1 MELPN
6 RRYEGLHKPV
16 VLSNEQFKVL
26 KKYMNCDI
34 FQHVKI
40 LQRIGSDSLY
50 ATVWLASLTT
60 ADFTFAVKVQKDIK
74 KSEKEANMSYKLENW
89 FEYFLLMYYNI
100 RCDDIRLNGKSY
112 SGMFMFMEVAMSDL
126 RQLIK
131 YQNVTKAELVSY
143 ILNVCDSVEIMAS
156 NFLFHGDLHI
166 GNVFLVERDNINSRN
181 ANTQAIKA
189 VVGDFGESS
198 FVTSA
203 TSHLSD
209 IGNFITS
216 LSTEIKTMALNGLLA
231 NNKLVIVTK
240 HINLQTAKTEAE
252 YDRFLETNPSDIEQD
267 EFIIHLVKRDMDVIK
282 DLVQGIF

>member
-50 ATVWLASLTT
+50 ATVWLASLSTKELD
-60 ADFTFAVKVQKDIK
+60 ATFAVKVQKDIK
-74 KSEKEANMSYKLENW
+74 KSEKEANMSYRLENW
-89 FEYFLLMYYNI
+89 FEYFHLMYYNI
-100 RCDDIRLNGKSY
+100 RCDDIRLNSKSY

-131 YQNVTKAELVSY
+131 YQNVTKAELISY
-143 ILNVCDSVEIMAS
+143 ILDVCDSVEIMAS
-156 NFLFHGDLHI
+156 NFLYHGDLHI
-166 GNVFLVERDNINSRN
+166 GNVFLVKR
-181 ANTQAIKA
+181 ANEIKA
-189 VVGDFGESS
+189 VVGDFGESKY
-198 FVTSA
+198 VTSS

-216 LSTEIKTMALNGLLA
+216 LSTEIKTTALNGLLA
-231 NNKLVIVTK
+231 NNKLATLTK

-252 YDRFLETNPSDIEQD
+252 YDRFLETKPSEIEQD